1 MLSYSE
7 FLRIFQSI
15 GLSEDEI
22 RQFYR
27 SVKKSI
33 ILRHLG
39 KQAWT
44 EIFRMEEEFQWP
56 VLQRIDNPNLP
67 IYQGADRTLL
77 DAFIQ
82 NIRKEKKI
90 RMQKGGKGKETGWIA
105 FQTIL
110 GERIELLK
118 DVFGLS
124 QKDREFCTRISERY
138 RKAIEK
144 RIREKKKAAW
154 MVAAGAGA
162 ATVASAAT
170 LWYLSK
176 KEKK

>member
-7 FLRIFQSI
+7 FLRIFQGI
-15 GLSEDEI
+15 GISEDEL
-22 RQFYR
+22 RNFYR

-56 VLQRIDNPNLP
+56 VLQRIDDPNLP
-67 IYQGADRTLL
+67 IYQGADRALL

-82 NIRKEKKI
+82 NIRKEREL
-90 RMQKGGKGKETGWIA
+90 RMRRGGKGKETGWIA

-110 GERIELLK
+110 TERIELLK
-118 DVFGLS
+118 DIFGLS
-124 QKDREFCTRISERY
+124 QKDREYCTKISERY
-138 RKAIEK
+138 RKVIEK
-144 RIREKKKAAW
+144 RIRDKKKAAW
-154 MVAAGAGA
+154 KVAAGAGA